1 MEPKELEK
9 NLAEIEERL
18 DRVRALYEQYFCGI
32 EKVEPQVPRKDLD
45 RRIVMMR
52 KEQIRNTAMRF
63 KFQTLVQRYNTLQ
76 QHWGRIIRD
85 IENGTFKRD
94 LARAA
99 ARFGVEDAL
108 TAVGRKRAERLAK
121 GIEAQASKLQAR
133 RQMQRDERGDD
144 FDEVS
149 DADIEDVDDFDDEAP
164 TPPPISIQQPGA
176 VPGAAPIE
184 GPSASPPDPRP
195 RVGFFPG
202 MRVQPAAAGRTE
214 PSGGF
219 GVPISGLGDETYS
232 GTPAPRVPAQPQPAP
247 PPPAPGSAVAPP
259 PAVGP
264 PDAGAPR
271 AKGGLRLGGGPS
283 KRASSEALSRI
294 ASSLVPDSPAASSDG
309 AGTRRDELAR
319 GAAPAAPDG
328 PPVAAPAGARRPL
341 LSRPLG
347 LDDLPPSE
355 PKPSDPRPAELTRP
369 PASTRPTAAAAPI
382 GGLRPPPG
390 GGPPAPRAQ
399 PTRAQ
404 GEPPGSAPQRSA
416 PRKEDLS
423 PDRLRE
429 IYTQYVQT
437 RRDRNEST
445 AGITYEKLADS
456 LKAQADKLR
465 EKHAAKKVDYEV
477 VVKDGKTLIK
487 PIVR

>member
-1 MEPKELEK
+1 MDPKELEK

-32 EKVEPQVPRKDLD
+32 EKIEPQVPRKDLD

-99 ARFGVEDAL
+99 ARFGVEEAL
-108 TAVGRKRAERLAK
+108 TAVGRKRAERLVK
-121 GIEAQASKLQAR
+121 GVEAQAAKLQAR
-133 RQMQRDERGDD
+133 RQMQRQQGADD

-164 TPPPISIQQPGA
+164 TPPPLSMQPNQA
-176 VPGAAPIE
+176 SVEAPMP
-184 GPSASPPDPRP
+184 PSQPEPRP
-195 RVGFFPG
+195 RVGWQPPG
-202 MRVQPAAAGRTE
+202 TSDL
-214 PSGGF
+214 SGGF
-219 GVPISGLGDETYS
+219 GVPVSGLGDETYS
-232 GTPAPRVPAQPQPAP
+232 GTPAPHAAARAVV
-247 PPPAPGSAVAPP
+247 SA
-259 PAVGP
+259 GG
-264 PDAGAPR
+264 PDAGGAPR

-283 KRASSEALSRI
+283 KRASSEALNRI
-294 ASSLVPDSPAASSDG
+294 ASSLVPDALPAA
-309 AGTRRDELAR
+309 A
-319 GAAPAAPDG
+319 AAPAATAPAAAASAA
-328 PPVAAPAGARRPL
+328 VAAPPAPAAAAPASGGPRKPL

-347 LDDLPPSE
+347 LDELPPLPPVESKPAE
-355 PKPSDPRPAELTRP
+355 PKPAEPKPAELTRP
-369 PASTRPTAAAAPI
+369 PASTRPAAT
-382 GGLRPPPG
+382 GVLRPPPSG
-390 GGPPAPRAQ
+390 GAPPPRVAPPKVDPARDLSA
-399 PTRAQ
+399 
-404 GEPPGSAPQRSA
+404 GSAPRSA

-423 PDRLRE
+423 PDRLKE

-456 LKAQADKLR
+456 LRAQADKLR
-465 EKHAAKKVDYEV
+465 EKHAAKKVDYEI

>member
-32 EKVEPQVPRKDLD
+32 EKIEPQVPRKDLD
-45 RRIVMMR
+45 RRIAAMR
-52 KEQIRNTAMRF
+52 KEQLRNTAMRF

-76 QHWGRIIRD
+76 QHWGRVVRD

-99 ARFGVEDAL
+99 ARFGVDEAL

-121 GIEAQASKLQAR
+121 GVEAQAAKLEAR
-133 RQMQRDERGDD
+133 TKKQRELAGEDVE
-144 FDEVS
+144 EVS

-164 TPPPISIQQPGA
+164 TPPPLSAQHVASTVGGSAPVGNPSHLPLVFPA
-176 VPGAAPIE
+176 VSAA
-184 GPSASPPDPRP
+184 
-195 RVGFFPG
+195 
-202 MRVQPAAAGRTE
+202 
-214 PSGGF
+214 GGF
-219 GVPISGLGDETYS
+219 GEVD
-232 GTPAPRVPAQPQPAP
+232 AVVPAVAAPLREPARP
-247 PPPAPGSAVAPP
+247 LPNAGA
-259 PAVGP
+259 
-264 PDAGAPR
+264 PDAGLPR
-271 AKGGLRLGGGPS
+271 AKGGLRLGGGPA
-283 KRASSEALSRI
+283 KRANSEALSRI
-294 ASSLVPDSPAASSDG
+294 ANSLAPEAPPPPSPEAAASPAP
-309 AGTRRDELAR
+309 RK
-319 GAAPAAPDG
+319 
-328 PPVAAPAGARRPL
+328 PL

-347 LDDLPPSE
+347 LEDPPQSSEPKPSE
-355 PKPSDPRPAELTRP
+355 PKPELTRS
-369 PASTRPTAAAAPI
+369 PAATRPNPSAGA
-382 GGLRPPPG
+382 LRPPPAAA
-390 GGPPAPRAQ
+390 PPPRTHA
-399 PTRAQ
+399 
-404 GEPPGSAPQRSA
+404 ESASPAAGAR
-416 PRKEDLS
+416 REDLS

-429 IYTQYVQT
+429 IYSQYVQT

-456 LKAQADKLR
+456 LRAQADKLR